1 MLAPPLMAI
10 TASIAA
16 NGVALP
22 PEGGLAARSDWAVFD
37 VVGLF
42 RNAPL
47 KVFRSARRRI
57 PRGDARSHGPG
68 QIRLEWCL
76 MPRNFEQRQHMSGKI
91 PVGPYRQRNA
101 IDQGMERPHE
111 QDLTD
116 CDQDAG
122 RKKGGKEK
130 EPAKQTW
137 PEDDELEALL
147 GSLRRST
154 EVHGSTHDEL
164 AREQKH
170 RCADVEGVE
179 RRADKRQ
186 DPQWHPFSKGQCSL
200 IYPDPCRL

>member
-1 MLAPPLMAI
+1 
-10 TASIAA
+10 
-16 NGVALP
+16 
-22 PEGGLAARSDWAVFD
+22 
-37 VVGLF
+37 
-42 RNAPL
+42 
-47 KVFRSARRRI
+47 
-57 PRGDARSHGPG
+57 
-68 QIRLEWCL
+68 
-76 MPRNFEQRQHMSGKI
+76 MSGKI

-122 RKKGGKEK
+122 RKKVGKEK

-137 PEDDELEALL
+137 PKDDELEALL

-164 AREQKH
+164 AIEQKH

-179 RRADKRQ
+179 RRADRRQ
-186 DPQWHPFSKGQCSL
+186 DPQGTLSAKASAHSSIPTHVVCNAEC
-200 IYPDPCRL
+200 IANET